1 MTKRWCGFARHALSS
16 NPPHQIG
23 AQLRGPLQQISLP
36 LLLLHPLPEQVH
48 HGAQQVRRP
57 GALRVQRLA
66 ELHRRRP
73 RRRRRGRL
81 RRRAGVQ
88 QAAQVVP
95 SALVGRVLAGGG
107 GGEVDLPPEE
117 VPREALAGR
126 GGLVGD
132 HEEALVPRGVVAD
145 VVGEEALD
153 VVQLSV
159 VQAGRERF
167 LIVRQ
172 LRLR

>member
-1 MTKRWCGFARHALSS
+1 MLLLLLSMRS
-16 NPPHQIG
+16 KDSPPHQIG
-23 AQLRGPLQQISLP
+23 AQLRGPLQQLSLP

-66 ELHRRRP
+66 ELHGRRPRRR

-88 QAAQVVP
+88 QAAEVVP

-117 VPREALAGR
+117 VPGEALVGR

-132 HEEALVPRGVVAD
+132 HEEALVPGGVVPD

-167 LIVRQ
+167 LIQ
-172 LRLR
+172 HGN